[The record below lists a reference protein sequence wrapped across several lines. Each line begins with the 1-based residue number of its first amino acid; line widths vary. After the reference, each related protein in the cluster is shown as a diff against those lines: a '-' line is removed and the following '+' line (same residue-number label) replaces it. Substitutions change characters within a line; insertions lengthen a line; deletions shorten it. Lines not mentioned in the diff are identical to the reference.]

1 MCMCINDIF
10 ETIKGYT
17 VQYVRGYILLT
28 RTNDNSLGEL
38 SIREN
43 MLMLYNNF
51 YNYNITI
58 ALTIYKRLPFYG
70 RMHLLF
76 FYM

>member
-1 MCMCINDIF
+1 MCLCINDIF
-10 ETIKGYT
+10 ETIKGYV
-17 VQYVRGYILLT
+17 VQYVQGYILIT
-28 RTNDNSLGEL
+28 WTNDNSLEEL

-51 YNYNITI
+51 YYNITK
-58 ALTIYKRLPFYG
+58 ALTIHKRLPFYG
-70 RMHLLF
+70 PMHLLF

>member
-1 MCMCINDIF
+1 MCLCINDIF
-10 ETIKGYT
+10 ETIKGYV
-17 VQYVRGYILLT
+17 VQYVQGYILIT
-28 RTNDNSLGEL
+28 RTNDNSLDEL
-38 SIREN
+38 SEREN

-51 YNYNITI
+51 YYNITK

-70 RMHLLF
+70 RIHLLF